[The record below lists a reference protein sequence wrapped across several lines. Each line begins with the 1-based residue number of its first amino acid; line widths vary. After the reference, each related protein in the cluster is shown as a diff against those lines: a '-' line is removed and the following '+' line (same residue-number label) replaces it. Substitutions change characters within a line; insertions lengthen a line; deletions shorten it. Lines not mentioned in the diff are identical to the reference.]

1 MFFLFRKHNSAICVD
16 WFVKQSR
23 HLIKVAKTP
32 ILLKLTLL
40 LIYPILSPITF
51 PTVTFANTNSQL
63 VSNLIISEIN
73 PFGSIGVN
81 SCKVNNSNTNRCSFD
96 KWIEIYNPGPN
107 SVNLNGWSLQFLE
120 SDQKIN
126 NLVFTSNI
134 LLPADSYFLI
144 SYKESQYQSVLNLA
158 NIKLGGITGKIRNLS
173 NRETGRIQVSLLNPQ
188 AQKVFTVNLR
198 LQDFPDLEESLKL
211 NRRHSLEYTG
221 QQWVVAT
228 NEFYPNNFGT
238 PKNTVSLLNL
248 DLDNQQVESLVT
260 NTGIVNDSVPN
271 HSTAE
276 NSATENANANVTE
289 TVLQPAVKPDLQT
302 QTNLVTEPLPNN
314 SLITENNL
322 LPISD
327 EMLTNPNPEPATH
340 VSGIAA
346 TEQQTSTINSTNQ
359 SAQNLVKT
367 PAFNQH
373 LTYSDLSSLLIK
385 QINILD
391 TKTVIFQD
399 KTVSEST
406 RSTHSYSQLVF
417 VDQTSL
423 WEYFFSY
430 RTILLLALVLFLG
443 LALTQ
448 TKINQFTPDPILKWS
463 AI

>member
-1 MFFLFRKHNSAICVD
+1 MFYPVLTPNLVICVN
-16 WFVKQSR
+16 WFIKKFY
-23 HLIKVAKTP
+23 HLPKITKIQALLTS
-32 ILLKLTLL
+32 ILLLTY
-40 LIYPILSPITF
+40 LIPISIIF
-51 PTVTFANTNSQL
+51 PTIVFASTNSQL
-63 VSNLIISEIN
+63 ADNLVISEIN
-73 PFGSIGVN
+73 PFGSIGIN
-81 SCKVNNSNTNRCSFD
+81 GCKTNNTTSNRCSFD
-96 KWIEIYNPGPN
+96 KWIEIHNPGPN

-144 SYKESQYQSVLNLA
+144 GYKESQYQSVLNLA
-158 NIKLGGITGKIRNLS
+158 NLNLGGITGKIRNLS

-221 QQWVVAT
+221 QQWVVAN

-238 PKNTVSLLNL
+238 PKNTINLQNL
-248 DLDNQQVESLVT
+248 DLDNQKAESLVT

-276 NSATENANANVTE
+276 NSATENANANITE
-289 TVLQPAVKPDLQT
+289 TVLQPVVEPNWQT
-302 QTNLVTEPLPNN
+302 QTGLVAEPLPNN
-314 SLITENNL
+314 SLITKNNL

-327 EMLTNPNPEPATH
+327 EMLTNPDPEPATH
-340 VSGIAA
+340 VSGIVA
-346 TEQQTSTINSTNQ
+346 TEQQTSAINSTNQ
-359 SAQNLVKT
+359 SAHNLVNT
-367 PAFNQH
+367 PVFNQH
-373 LTYSDLSSLLIK
+373 LTYSDLNSLLIK

-399 KTVSEST
+399 KTVSENT
-406 RSTHSYSQLVF
+406 RSTHSSSQLVF

-448 TKINQFTPDPILKWS
+448 TKPNEFTPDTILKW
-463 AI
+463 AAT